1 LAPETAEIDNFSI
14 FLNFFFGAKKTV
26 ANKKK
31 KQQKKKKEKRMFSPS
46 PLGDVSNTPV
56 RDSPKSGS
64 GSGSDSVAGSGSVS
78 SSVTCSGNVAGSGSG
93 SVAGSGPLAGLE
105 TAISALEAGAENA
118 ASGFVT
124 HPLKKQNMH
133 IKINRLIYDCII
145 TMIGPLLLL
154 LSWVV
159 LNIFFYGR
167 HLHFFFFF
175 FSWFT
180 SPIQSII
187 HSTDFHAW
195 LLLRIDVTTKYFI
208 HCGIAIIFH
217 CGICFVL
224 VSCSNNA

>member
-1 LAPETAEIDNFSI
+1 
-14 FLNFFFGAKKTV
+14 
-26 ANKKK
+26 
-31 KQQKKKKEKRMFSPS
+31 MFS

-64 GSGSDSVAGSGSVS
+64 GSGSGSVVGSGNVS
-78 SSVTCSGNVAGSGSG
+78 SSVTSSGNVAGSGSG

-133 IKINRLIYDCII
+133 IKFNWLIYGCII
-145 TMIGPLLLL
+145 MMIGPLLLL

-159 LNIFFYGR
+159 LNIIIYGR